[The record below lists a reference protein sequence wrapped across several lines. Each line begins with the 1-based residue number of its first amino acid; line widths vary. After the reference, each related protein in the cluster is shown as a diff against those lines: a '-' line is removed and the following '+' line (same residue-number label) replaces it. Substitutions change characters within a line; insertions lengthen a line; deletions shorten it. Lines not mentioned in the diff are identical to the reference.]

1 MSLSSIEPLE
11 SRRMFAAAS
20 AIPKFTETD
29 LVSDGVLPAAHTD
42 TNLVN
47 GWGLAF
53 TKEGV
58 VWVGNNGTGT
68 STVYDTS
75 GNVAGPVVTIPPAA
89 GSTDNAPITGVV
101 FNTSKGFNVTGNGQT
116 LPARYIFV
124 SEAGTISGWTPEIG
138 NAAVNLVD
146 NSARGAIYKGA
157 AIVGKGKKAQL
168 LVTNFHAG
176 TIEAYN
182 QNFEALATRGAFTDP
197 SLPAGFAPFNVQAVG
212 SKVFVTYARQ
222 DANAVSDLSGPGNGV
237 VAAFDAK
244 GKFKGELAN
253 GGVLNSP
260 WAVVQGTGAFK
271 KDILVGNFGDGAINV
286 FTAKGKS
293 LGPATDNGG
302 QPIVIPGLWGLAYG
316 TTGADKGKLFFAAGP
331 NEESA
336 GLFGSLTLTATP
348 KSTGRGGGGGGGFPY

>member
-1 MSLSSIEPLE
+1 
-11 SRRMFAAAS
+11 MFAAS

-68 STVYDTS
+68 STVYDPS

-89 GSTDNAPITGVV
+89 GKTDNSPVTGVV
-101 FNTSKGFNVTGNGQT
+101 FNTAKGFNVTGNGQT
-116 LPARYIFV
+116 LPARYVFV

-146 NSARGAIYKGA
+146 NSAGGAIYKGA

-168 LVTNFHAG
+168 LVANVASG
-176 TIEAYN
+176 QVEAYN
-182 QNFEALATRGAFTDP
+182 QNFETLATSGAFTDP
-197 SLPAGFAPFNVQAVG
+197 GVPAGFAPFNVQAVG
-212 SKVFVTYARQ
+212 NKVYVTYALK
-222 DANAVSDLSGPGNGV
+222 DANGLDDLPGPGNGV
-237 VAAFDAK
+237 VAVFDAK
-244 GKFKGELAN
+244 GKFKGELAT
-253 GGVLNSP
+253 GGALNSP
-260 WAVVQGTGAFK
+260 WAVVQGTGVFK
-271 KDILVGNFGDGAINV
+271 KDILVGNFGDGTINV

-293 LGPATDNGG
+293 LGAATDNNGT
-302 QPIVIPGLWGLAYG
+302 PISIPGLWGLAYG
-316 TTGADKGKLFFAAGP
+316 STGANKSKLFFAAGP
-331 NEESA
+331 NEETA
-336 GLFGSLTLTATP
+336 GLFGSLTLIAP
-348 KSTGRGGGGGGGFPY
+348 PRSSGGGGGGGGGGIY